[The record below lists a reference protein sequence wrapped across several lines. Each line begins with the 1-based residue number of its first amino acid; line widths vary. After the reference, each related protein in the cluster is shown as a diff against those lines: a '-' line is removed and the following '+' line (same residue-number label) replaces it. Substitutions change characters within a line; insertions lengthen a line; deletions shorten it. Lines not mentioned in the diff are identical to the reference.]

1 MSKIDLTAPRE
12 GNTFALRGLISG
24 PQDVLAARSTSVNG
38 VLALTRVIL
47 RRAPELKIF
56 LTNVGVQLGSES
68 FRKVDGTNELDHVGE
83 IFEAMGRGHT

>member
-1 MSKIDLTAPRE
+1 MKMLESVL
-12 GNTFALRGLISG
+12 LR
-24 PQDVLAARSTSVNG
+24 VLE
-38 VLALTRVIL
+38 L
-47 RRAPELKIF
+47 RRAPELQIF